1 MASNR
6 ALDTNPR
13 VGRLRVF
20 SASPTIGRYIARTFN
35 KGSGALETTNASADA
50 LQIRIAPTNLGR
62 DYIEILNSPE
72 SDLTWLGT
80 SFRSVTPALG
90 KDSAEW
96 ASLTVVNGPGEKSP
110 KHAGPDTAGPI
121 GKKIW
126 DVALDGRL
134 IGAWQDDEN
143 LVSYQFYFI
152 YSVSQKCIYGVTS
165 KAAFI
170 KNNPDQKYHDVT
182 LVLEPAA

>member
-62 DYIEILNSPE
+62 DYIEILVS
-72 SDLTWLGT
+72 LG
-80 SFRSVTPALG
+80 
-90 KDSAEW
+90 
-96 ASLTVVNGPGEKSP
+96 
-110 KHAGPDTAGPI
+110 
-121 GKKIW
+121 
-126 DVALDGRL
+126 
-134 IGAWQDDEN
+134 
-143 LVSYQFYFI
+143 Y
-152 YSVSQKCIYGVTS
+152 
-165 KAAFI
+165 
-170 KNNPDQKYHDVT
+170 
-182 LVLEPAA
+182 